1 MTDLKN
7 FEFEIISENRTM
19 VLHMMDRAEKYIP
32 RIAHPIST
40 DGSFVQ
46 IHAPEGVP
54 QEILQSLDSM
64 IQQRM
69 IRHFSPIDGLQGIVS
84 IRLHD
89 PYTIVF
95 DLAKLWFEQRM
106 DELQVSI
113 ISKMGLEDNFIELD
127 WAEQM
132 LDKDNVLNDAPEND
146 KDKSSEL

>member
-7 FEFEIISENRTM
+7 FEFEIINENRTM
-19 VLHMMDRAEKYIP
+19 VLHMMDRAEKYLS

-69 IRHFSPIDGLQGIVS
+69 IRHFTPIDGLQGIVS

-89 PYTIVF
+89 PYTVVF

-127 WAEQM
+127 WAEQL
-132 LDKDNVLNDAPEND
+132 LDTDNSFKDILEEENEEPT
-146 KDKSSEL
+146 EL